1 MTPLTA
7 TLLILGSELRDRY
20 RTVRADPERGSVS
33 VEQVIITLALLG
45 IAIALVAVIANAVT
59 SRSEQIQ

>member
-1 MTPLTA
+1 MTPLTV
-7 TLLILGSELRDRY
+7 TLLILGGALRDRY
-20 RTVRADPERGSVS
+20 RAVRAEPERGSVS